1 MFFWKKPPQLY
12 LLLLIYLITKIV
24 IYRCCFVIS
33 HLLHLYTNH
42 IILLTMKDRILRII
56 EEKNLTP
63 SRFADEVG
71 LNRPAVS
78 HILNGRNNPGLEAL
92 QRILNRFPDISGTWL
107 ITGEGSM
114 YQTNPAN
121 RENNPTLFDESPEFS
136 TISTEN
142 DKYAKEIAV
151 KSPDFN
157 GQNTE
162 YQSLIPIK
170 SKSVK
175 VKKIAIFFSDN
186 TYEEF
191 IPAEKE

>member
-1 MFFWKKPPQLY
+1 
-12 LLLLIYLITKIV
+12 
-24 IYRCCFVIS
+24 
-33 HLLHLYTNH
+33 
-42 IILLTMKDRILRII
+42 MKDRILRII
-56 EEKNLTP
+56 EEKKLTP

-114 YQTNPAN
+114 YHLQPN
-121 RENNPTLFDESPEFS
+121 RGITPRLFDENEEFA
-136 TISTEN
+136 TPTTEN
-142 DKYAKEIAV
+142 EKYARENAV
-151 KSPDFN
+151 KTAELI
-157 GQNTE
+157 GQQSD
-162 YQSLIPIK
+162 YQPLIPIK
-170 SKSVK
+170 SKTVK

>member
-1 MFFWKKPPQLY
+1 
-12 LLLLIYLITKIV
+12 
-24 IYRCCFVIS
+24 
-33 HLLHLYTNH
+33 
-42 IILLTMKDRILRII
+42 MKDRILRII
-56 EEKNLTP
+56 EEKNLTS

-92 QRILNRFPDISGTWL
+92 QRILKRFPDISGTWL

-114 YQTNPAN
+114 YQTNSSLD
-121 RENNPTLFDESPEFS
+121 NNPTLFDESPEFTPLS
-136 TISTEN
+136 ADA
-142 DKYAKEIAV
+142 DKYAREIAG
-151 KSPDFN
+151 KTPDFN
-157 GQNTE
+157 GQKTD

>member
-1 MFFWKKPPQLY
+1 M
-12 LLLLIYLITKIV
+12 ITNIV
-24 IYRCCFVIS
+24 TFCCCFVIC
-33 HLLHLYTNH
+33 HLLHLYTNR
-42 IILLTMKDRILRII
+42 IIPQAMKDRILRII
-56 EEKNLTP
+56 EEKNLTS

-107 ITGEGSM
+107 ITGEGNM
-114 YQTNPAN
+114 YQSQRAN
-121 RENNPTLFDESPEFS
+121 SDNSPTLFDESPEF
-136 TISTEN
+136 TATTTET
-142 DKYAKEIAV
+142 DKYAREIAV
-151 KSPDFN
+151 KTAEN
-157 GQNTE
+157 TGQHAD
-162 YQSLIPIK
+162 YQPLIPIK
-170 SKSVK
+170 SKTVK